1 MYKKVSRG
9 QAEGGRLRT
18 TARPLKNR
26 ATDHLGSSKKS
37 SAQATSTAWKQ
48 SLTTATDEVCSWCSV
63 WSSGP
68 YLFKKGGRGW
78 RDTCQFPSWKAGMV
92 SCTHTRACMS
102 LDYNACRAGA
112 ARSDAGTARSLARSQ
127 VACLREAGRRGCAV
141 PGHE

>member
-1 MYKKVSRG
+1 MYKKVGRG

-26 ATDHLGSSKKS
+26 ATTHLGSSKKS

-48 SLTTATDEVCSWCSV
+48 SLTTATDEVCSWFNML
-63 WSSGP
+63 SSGR

-92 SCTHTRACMS
+92 SCTHTRDRMS
-102 LDYNACRAGA
+102 LHYKAGRAGT
-112 ARSDAGTARSLARSQ
+112 ARSVAGTARSLVRRQ